1 MLWEEMVVV
10 GRIARAQGHRGQVI
24 VDPATDFPEER
35 YKPGSTVYIQR
46 NGTLEPLVITAARF
60 HRGRPV
66 IAIEGVDTMN
76 AAEGLAGCELRV
88 TVDALHPLPPG
99 MFYEHDL
106 IGCTVDT
113 EAGLTVGTVTRIEGG
128 GEGSRLVVHGR
139 GADEI
144 LIPLT
149 DAIVV
154 GVHLAARRIVV
165 RPPDGL
171 LDVNVSRKQKFDAV

>member
-1 MLWEEMVVV
+1 MVVV

-35 YKPGSTVYIQR
+35 YKPGSTVYVQR
-46 NGTLEPLVITAARF
+46 GGALEPLVITAARF

-66 IAIEGVDTMN
+66 IVLEGVDTMN
-76 AAEGLAGCELRV
+76 AAEDLAGSELRV
-88 TVDALHPLPPG
+88 AVDALQPLPPG

-106 IGCTVDT
+106 VGCAVDT
-113 EAGLTVGTVTRIEGG
+113 AEGLPVGVVTRVEGG
-128 GEGSRLVVHGR
+128 GEGSRLVVQGK

-171 LDVNVSRKQKFDAV
+171 LDVNVTRKQRF

>member
-1 MLWEEMVVV
+1 MHWDEMVLV

-35 YKPGSTVYIQR
+35 YKPGSTVYVQR
-46 NGTLEPLVITAARF
+46 AGVPQPLVITAARF

-76 AAEGLAGCELRV
+76 AAEELAGSELRV
-88 TVDALHPLPPG
+88 AVDALQPLPPG

-106 IGCTVDT
+106 VGCAVETT
-113 EAGLTVGTVTRIEGG
+113 EGMPVGVVTRVEGG
-128 GEGSRLVVHGR
+128 GAGSRLVVLGR
-139 GADEI
+139 RADEI

-149 DAIVV
+149 EAIVV
-154 GVHLAARRIVV
+154 GVHLAARRIVIQ
-165 RPPDGL
+165 PPDGL
-171 LDVNVSRKQKFDAV
+171 LDVNITGKLKF

>member
-1 MLWEEMVVV
+1 MPWDDMVLV

-46 NGTLEPLVITAARF
+46 GGAVEPLVITAARF

-66 IAIEGVDTMN
+66 IALEGVDTMN
-76 AAEGLAGCELRV
+76 AAEDLAGSELRV
-88 TVDALHPLPPG
+88 AVDALHPLPPG
-99 MFYEHDL
+99 RFYEHDL
-106 IGCTVDT
+106 IGCAVETT
-113 EAGLTVGTVTRIEGG
+113 EGLAVGVVTKVEGG
-128 GEGSRLVVHGR
+128 GDGSRLVVQGR

-144 LIPLT
+144 LIPMT
-149 DAIVV
+149 DAIVT

-165 RPPDGL
+165 QPPDGL
-171 LDVNVSRKQKFDAV
+171 LDVNVTRKQRF